1 MKSKNKSIIHSQ
13 LIIMLQDAILAKTQ
27 IVILAVVMEMIK
39 IKKNVVQ
46 WMQTVTVQFVLESV
60 IG

>member
-27 IVILAVVMEMIK
+27 IVILDVAMETIK
-39 IKKNVVQ
+39 VKNNV
-46 WMQTVTVQFVLESV
+46 
-60 IG
+60 